1 MSAYLICLHTRPSLQ
16 HYIIRNI
23 LRTHI
28 DEENSMKGNEA
39 RRVSHR
45 PMSGW
50 LSSVMSIFNEEEHCE
65 ASQSMFLENGT
76 LQDVEA

>member
-1 MSAYLICLHTRPSLQ
+1 MGAYLICLCTRPGLQ
-16 HYIIRNI
+16 HNIIGNI

-28 DEENSMKGNEA
+28 DEESLMKGNEA